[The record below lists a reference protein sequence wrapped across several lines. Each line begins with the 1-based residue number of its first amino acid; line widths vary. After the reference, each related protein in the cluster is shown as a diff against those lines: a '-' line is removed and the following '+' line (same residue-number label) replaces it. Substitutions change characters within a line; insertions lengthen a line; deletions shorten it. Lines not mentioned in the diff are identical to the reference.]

1 MQENYDL
8 FNSWKR
14 WWLNKCFCANWMIY
28 NKTYFSSKYWIKSVI
43 ESSFQCLFL
52 RDLLYDFAVDYIFQD
67 TINCYITLLC
77 MQGIKNL
84 FIEYVEMK
92 FIKQWIYS
100 VPTTMCPFTIHTR
113 KRFLLIYIRSLFYFI
128 TGNLKANFLF
138 QAEKLPLKW
147 PRYSQVNISIFVS

>member
-43 ESSFQCLFL
+43 ESSFQYLFL

-84 FIEYVEMK
+84 YWIRRNEIYKTMNLQCANDYV
-92 FIKQWIYS
+92 S
-100 VPTTMCPFTIHTR
+100 VYNPYQEKVSFNLYTFSVLFYYCQPR
-113 KRFLLIYIRSLFYFI
+113 SKLLISSR
-128 TGNLKANFLF
+128 KATI
-138 QAEKLPLKW
+138 EMTE
-147 PRYSQVNISIFVS
+147 V